1 MMNPAAWFVLGI
13 LLPFLLLTASGKLR
27 AELAALSMAAILG
40 VAQLAG
46 LGVLGEVGKPAS
58 VARAIAGFSQPV
70 VITLL
75 SLFIITRCMEHTG
88 LTRWIARHLLRLAG
102 SSQSR
107 LIALFAATTAF
118 LSLFMNNLAAGALLL
133 PAALEASRRTGVRP
147 SKLLIPVAYGSLLG
161 GAATYFTSANIIVS
175 DLLSIATP
183 PQKPL
188 GILDFTPTGGLIA
201 LAGIAFLA
209 LFGRRLL
216 PDHEPPISLVH
227 WRPTS
232 TELEQAY
239 QVGERLW
246 KTVISEISP
255 LAGKTLHEAAFG
267 EKLGIAAAAIQRGKT
282 LIFPLTA
289 EQTLLPGDTLYLI
302 GRAERIAR
310 LNEEGLDPEEM
321 HEPIS
326 QLGLSFVELLLAP
339 RSPAEGHTLKEL
351 NFRRRYGFTAIAL
364 YRKGRSYRTNV
375 ADFPLEAGDSLLMA
389 GELSNLPL
397 LRRTPDFVVLEPSL
411 SDQPVQRRGA
421 AITAGVTLAAIVAS
435 ILGVPVYLAM
445 LIGALLVIL
454 AGVISME
461 EATRAVEWKAIFLI
475 AGMYAVSL
483 AMVQT
488 GLADASGKLMVH
500 LASPFGALGLAAGAY
515 LLSALLTQVM
525 GGQVTALV
533 SGPVV
538 ISAAI
543 RLGVS
548 PQAVAVAA
556 AIACSAS
563 FLTPLAHPVNI
574 LMIGPANYRFSD
586 FFKVGWPLTLISFI
600 MLLAGMKLF
609 WGL

>member
-46 LGVLGEVGKPAS
+46 LGVLGEVGEPAS

-88 LTRWIARHLLRLAG
+88 LTRWIARHLLRLSG

-246 KTVISEISP
+246 KTVISETSP

-389 GELSNLPL
+389 GELILNTFLAPTLP
-397 LRRTPDFVVLEPSL
+397 
-411 SDQPVQRRGA
+411 
-421 AITAGVTLAAIVAS
+421 
-435 ILGVPVYLAM
+435 
-445 LIGALLVIL
+445 
-454 AGVISME
+454 
-461 EATRAVEWKAIFLI
+461 
-475 AGMYAVSL
+475 
-483 AMVQT
+483 
-488 GLADASGKLMVH
+488 
-500 LASPFGALGLAAGAY
+500 
-515 LLSALLTQVM
+515 
-525 GGQVTALV
+525 
-533 SGPVV
+533 
-538 ISAAI
+538 
-543 RLGVS
+543 
-548 PQAVAVAA
+548 AA
-556 AIACSAS
+556 AILPTPTANLLGTPTETLSLSIFSETAAPVETPTPEVGGCIPGQIMITFPEPGMEIRGQITLTGSADIPNFGFYKYEVS
-563 FLTPLAHPVNI
+563 PLGAEQWTTISAGNAVVRDSDLGRWDTRQLTPGDYLLRLVVTDNQGNAFPPCVIAVRILAP
-574 LMIGPANYRFSD
+574 
-586 FFKVGWPLTLISFI
+586 
-600 MLLAGMKLF
+600 
-609 WGL
+609 